1 MDNVSKVIFICLA
14 IGFTLLTYQN
24 NEQQKDIDRILESY
38 QSWKETVTT
47 ARDVTREEL
56 GWCRVE
62 TYGTEDEHSHEFT
75 CD

>member
-14 IGFTLLTYQN
+14 IGFTLLIYQN
-24 NEQQKDIDRILESY
+24 NEQQKDIDRILDNY

-62 TYGTEDEHSHEFT
+62 IDGTGDEHSHEFT